1 VRGHGRGATTRPGRG
16 PDDGCGPA
24 GAPGAHRDRAAARAE
39 TRERRAAVSEPGPVM
54 DAAARFLEARPRSV
68 DETRRR
74 LVDAGYR
81 ADLVEAVL
89 VRLSE
94 LGYLDDTAFARAWV
108 ESRDRAHPRGE
119 AALRRELALKGIA
132 PAVAGQV
139 LDERRE
145 RVGAAAAAG
154 AHLESPGEPD
164 LDAAR
169 RVLDRRGRAL
179 VREPDP
185 RKRRAKAYALL
196 ARHGFDP
203 DACRAAVVA
212 WLRTVE
218 GVDEAGARDG

>member
-1 VRGHGRGATTRPGRG
+1 MRGDGRRPTARPGRA
-16 PDDGCGPA
+16 PDDGYGPD
-24 GAPGAHRDRAAARAE
+24 GAPGVRRDRAAARAE
-39 TRERRAAVSEPGPVM
+39 TWERRAAVSEPGPVM

-132 PAVAGQV
+132 PAVAAQV

-154 AHLESPGEPD
+154 AVLESLGEPD
-164 LDAAR
+164 AEAAR

-179 VREPDP
+179 MREPDA
-185 RKRRAKAYALL
+185 RKRRGKAYALL

-203 DACRAAVVA
+203 DTCRVAVTA

-218 GVDEAGARDG
+218 DGLEADTKDE